1 MPLARVVLYWV
12 KARKEIEKKN
22 TFQSGDQVG
31 RDSSFF
37 HRGWVTGAFGARCF
51 ILGKGAQRNREKKN
65 TFQSGVQVG
74 GGSSFFHRGRVRGV
88 T

>member
-1 MPLARVVLYWV
+1 MALARSVLYWV
-12 KARKEIEKKN
+12 KAREEIEKKN

-51 ILGKGAQRNREKKN
+51 ILGKGAQRNREKRTLFN
-65 TFQSGVQVG
+65 RVFRLVEVPPFFIVVG
-74 GGSSFFHRGRVRGV
+74 
-88 T
+88 

>member
-1 MPLARVVLYWV
+1 MALARSFLYWV
-12 KARKEIEKKN
+12 KAREEIEKKN

-51 ILGKGAQRNREKKN
+51 ILGKGAQRNREKRTLFN
-65 TFQSGVQVG
+65 RVFRLVEVPPFFIVVG
-74 GGSSFFHRGRVRGV
+74 
-88 T
+88 